1 MSMRKPQRGLVFRL
15 TAVLLTG
22 ALLAGSLTGC
32 ASNQGA
38 PAQSSQVGTEQP
50 QPGESANLTPEQYEA
65 AYQAEPAAKRVI
77 HIGYNGGLCQ
87 APIAIAQEKGFF
99 EAEGLN
105 TELTRAEDTRDA
117 IVGGKIDTS
126 AGMVAG
132 WLKPITSGVDLVFTV
147 GLHTGCASAIA
158 LTDSPINSFADAK
171 GKVVAINGGIGGI
184 YHNIAY
190 RLIAHD
196 GYVPGD
202 FTWKDFPAEQALQ
215 VLQKGE
221 ASIAVLADQLAEK
234 WVQEGLV
241 KRIRSTTLDED
252 FKNETCCVL
261 GISGD
266 FIRENPVTAEKIT
279 RAIYKASLWVEEN
292 KEETAQIL
300 LDNKHISGSV
310 DYAVDLLKL
319 YNYNVTNDGTE
330 KSIYDSIDEYKA
342 LGVIDQNLD
351 AETFKKQVWH
361 RFELEDLKN

>member
-1 MSMRKPQRGLVFRL
+1 MRNSERNFVFRL
-15 TAVLLTG
+15 TTVLLTA
-22 ALLAGSLTGC
+22 ALLAGSLVGC
-32 ASNQGA
+32 TATQGVTAQSNQIGA
-38 PAQSSQVGTEQP
+38 EKPESSET
-50 QPGESANLTPEQYEA
+50 SNLTPEAYEA
-65 AYQAEPAAKRVI
+65 AYKAEPAANRVI

-99 EAEGLN
+99 QAEGLN

-147 GLHTGCASAIA
+147 GLHTGCASAVV
-158 LTDSPINSFADAK
+158 LVDSPINSFADAK

-196 GYVPGD
+196 GFIPED

-221 ASIAVLADQLAEK
+221 AAVAVLADQLAEK

-261 GISGD
+261 GISGK
-266 FIRENPVTAEKIT
+266 FLSENPITAEKIS
-279 RAIYKASLWVEEN
+279 RAVYKACLWVEDN

-300 LDNKHISGSV
+300 LDNQHISGSV
-310 DYAVDLLKL
+310 DYAVDLLRL
-319 YNYNVTNDGTE
+319 YSYDVNNDGTE
-330 KSIYDSIDEYKA
+330 KSIYDSVEEYKA

-351 AETFKKQVWH
+351 VEAFKKQVWH
-361 RFELEDLKN
+361 RFELENLKG